1 MLDDPRDRL
10 ATMLAQLRDR
20 STWPPPPMRPLQ
32 PVSPE
37 ALVPADVVPIALD
50 QRQDKAGQS
59 RRHKARLWR
68 LGYAF
73 KRPVSRK
80 LT

>member
-1 MLDDPRDRL
+1 
-10 ATMLAQLRDR
+10 
-20 STWPPPPMRPLQ
+20 MRPLQ

-59 RRHKARLWR
+59 RRHKARLR
-68 LGYAF
+68 RVGI
-73 KRPVSRK
+73 
-80 LT
+80 